1 MASIRHE
8 IGAEA
13 ASISFAPRQP
23 ATLFAD
29 AAALSAYADD
39 TATPDSD
46 ADRIVGT
53 VLQLAPRLH
62 AARAACAAGDDAT
75 AQQRSVRGL
84 RLGILGPGI
93 KHCALADRLRMAFGV
108 SVSCAAD
115 DTHSRDIA
123 AGHGYHLADDVEALL
138 SIADIVVAIEPHTGL
153 RDTGLRIDNRTL
165 NVMQPHAILIA
176 DPAVGVDQMAL
187 AHALWFETIA
197 GVGIVRSAM
206 PRLLP
211 ELEKAHNVVLV

>member
-13 ASISFAPRQP
+13 AIIGFALRQP
-23 ATLFAD
+23 ATMFAD
-29 AAALSAYADD
+29 AAALSAYADES
-39 TATPDSD
+39 AIPDSD
-46 ADRIVGT
+46 ADRIVGAI
-53 VLQLAPRLH
+53 LRLAPRLH
-62 AARAACAAGDDAT
+62 AARAAVAESDDMPAS
-75 AQQRSVRGL
+75 QRSIRGL
-84 RLGILGPGI
+84 RLGIIGPGI

-115 DTHSRDIA
+115 NTHTRDTA
-123 AGHGYHLADDVEALL
+123 AGHGYHLAEDVEELL

-153 RDTGLRIDNRTL
+153 RIDNLTL
-165 NVMQPHAILIA
+165 NVMLPHAILIA
-176 DPAVGVDQMAL
+176 DPAVGLDQMAL

-197 GVGIVRSAM
+197 GVGVVRSAA

>member
-13 ASISFAPRQP
+13 AGIGFGPRQP

-29 AAALSAYADD
+29 AAALTAYPDEDAM
-39 TATPDSD
+39 PDSD
-46 ADRIVGT
+46 ADRIVGA
-53 VLQLAPRLH
+53 VLRLAPRLH
-62 AARAACAAGDDAT
+62 ATRAACAASDDMPAS
-75 AQQRSVRGL
+75 QRSIRGL
-84 RLGILGPGI
+84 RLGIIGPGT

-115 DTHSRDIA
+115 DTHAREAA
-123 AGHGYHLADDVEALL
+123 AGHGYHLAEDVEELL
-138 SIADIVVAIEPHTGL
+138 SIADIVVAIEPH
-153 RDTGLRIDNRTL
+153 TGLRIDNRTL

-176 DPAVGVDQMAL
+176 DPAFSLDQMAL

-197 GVGIVRSAM
+197 GVGLVRSAA

>member
-13 ASISFAPRQP
+13 ASIGFALRQP
-23 ATLFAD
+23 ATMFAD
-29 AAALSAYADD
+29 AAALSAYADES
-39 TATPDSD
+39 TIPDSD
-46 ADRIVGT
+46 ADRIVGAI
-53 VLQLAPRLH
+53 LRLAPRLH
-62 AARAACAAGDDAT
+62 AARAAVAESDDMPAS
-75 AQQRSVRGL
+75 QRSIRGL
-84 RLGILGPGI
+84 RLGIIGPGI

-115 DTHSRDIA
+115 NTHTRDMA
-123 AGHGYHLADDVEALL
+123 AGHGYHLAEDVEELL

-153 RDTGLRIDNRTL
+153 RIDNLTL
-165 NVMQPHAILIA
+165 NVMQPHAILIT
-176 DPAVGVDQMAL
+176 DPAVGLDQMAL
-187 AHALWFETIA
+187 AKALWFETIA
-197 GVGIVRSAM
+197 GVGIVRSAA